1 VYIPESFNI
10 ADSSELV
17 ALMHARPF
25 ATLISAGPA
34 GLNATHLPTV
44 LKMDGQRPVS
54 IECHVARAN
63 PHWKEFS
70 SSSDALMIFGG
81 AQGYIRPGWY
91 PSKGIDGKAVP
102 TWNYTVVHAHGRV
115 TAIQDPVWLER
126 HVRELTAQ
134 QEHDQP
140 DPWTPD
146 DAPRSYLEAMLRGIV
161 GMSFEIA
168 RLEGKCK
175 MNQNRTA
182 IDRASVISGL
192 RARNATGDIELAEL
206 VERAD
211 RAVRFKSA

>member
-1 VYIPESFNI
+1 VYVPELFKI
-10 ADSSELV
+10 ADTSELV
-17 ALMHARPF
+17 ALMRARPF

-44 LKMDGQRPVS
+44 LKMDGERPVS

-70 SSSDALMIFGG
+70 SGSEALVIFGG
-81 AQGYIRPGWY
+81 PQGYIRPGWY
-91 PSKGIDGKAVP
+91 PSKSVDGKAVP
-102 TWNYTVVHAHGRV
+102 TWNYTVVHAHGH
-115 TAIQDPVWLER
+115 ASPIQDRVWLER

-140 DPWTPD
+140 APWAPE
-146 DAPRSYLEAMLRGIV
+146 DAPRSYIEAMLRGIV
-161 GMSFEIA
+161 GIKFEIA

-175 MNQNRTA
+175 MSQNRAAT
-182 IDRASVISGL
+182 DRAGVISGL
-192 RARNATGDIELAEL
+192 RARDAAGDIELADL

-211 RAVRFKSA
+211 RAARLKSA

>member
-1 VYIPESFNI
+1 VYIPELFNI
-10 ADSSELV
+10 ADTSELV
-17 ALMHARPF
+17 ALMRARPF

-34 GLNATHLPTV
+34 GLDATHLPTV
-44 LKMDGQRPVS
+44 LKMDGERPVS

-81 AQGYIRPGWY
+81 AQGYIRPSWY
-91 PSKGIDGKAVP
+91 PSKSIDGKAVP

-140 DPWTPD
+140 APWSPD
-146 DAPRSYLEAMLRGIV
+146 DAPRSYIEAMLRGIV
-161 GMSFEIA
+161 GLSFEIA

-182 IDRASVISGL
+182 IDRAGVISGL
-192 RARNATGDIELAEL
+192 RARGAAGDIELAEL